1 MDDSPTSPAVARGG
15 PTAGRAPRSPRAAS
29 GARAPRAVQ
38 RGADVR
44 TAAEPS
50 SAWRGAAAV
59 CALVVAAAAAIALG
73 ATPAAGQQ
81 PGGAQGADTLE
92 IDTPY
97 RWIPR
102 GLRLGAVGGYLDT
115 GLSELDLGPQST
127 PTGGLRGRARVSS
140 PISLEASFLYGSSDR
155 FAVDPRL
162 DGGPAPV
169 DTLASRWILAEA
181 AMQFAITGD
190 RTWHGLQPF
199 VTLGGGFLVGVDE
212 EETPEFSR
220 QEEASLRHDIDVMPA
235 VQAGL
240 GVEWH
245 LGERFGLSFE
255 ARDHLW
261 RITTPDGFFAQAV
274 LEGIENAGGPVPEET
289 EWKHNLEF
297 SVTIYRY
304 F

>member
-1 MDDSPTSPAVARGG
+1 MEDTSTRLDPPAGG
-15 PTAGRAPRSPRAAS
+15 PTPSPPSWRAAA
-29 GARAPRAVQ
+29 GALLA
-38 RGADVR
+38 
-44 TAAEPS
+44 
-50 SAWRGAAAV
+50 
-59 CALVVAAAAAIALG
+59 VAAAAAVPALG
-73 ATPAAGQQ
+73 PTPAAAQQ
-81 PGGAQGADTLE
+81 AGGGAGADTVE

-102 GLRLGAVGGYLDT
+102 GLRLGAVGGYFET
-115 GLSELDLGPQST
+115 GLNDLQLGPQST
-127 PTGGLRGRARVSS
+127 PAGGLRGRARISS
-140 PISLEASFLYGSSDR
+140 PISIEASVLYGSSDR

-169 DTLASRWILAEA
+169 DTLTSRWILAEA
-181 AMQFAITGD
+181 AMQFAVTGD

-199 VTLGGGFLVGVDE
+199 AVLGGGFLVGVDE
-212 EETPEFSR
+212 EQSPAFSR
-220 QEEASLRHDIDVMPA
+220 TEEVSLRHDIEIMPA

-261 RITTPDGFFAQAV
+261 RITTPDGFFEEPA
-274 LEGIENAGGPVPEET
+274 LEAIDEAGAPVPEET
-289 EWKHNLEF
+289 SWTHNLEF
-297 SVTIYRY
+297 SLTLYRY